1 MQYGELDR
9 FHSGIA
15 LPLTALRSRDQLGV
29 GEFADLPLLAQW
41 AASVGLDVVQ
51 ILPVQDTGNEASPY
65 SARTAFG
72 LHPIHLRLELLEGA
86 DHFATEIETVRRA
99 LARHRELEYA
109 DVAGIKRE
117 FARRIFDRLDHQRLW
132 DEVEPWVQANP
143 WIHAHAV
150 YSVMRERHAGRSWR
164 HWPQLR
170 DPQPADL
177 ERFWESRSTE
187 LLYHVWLQRNADAQL
202 RAASEA
208 MGRAGVRLK
217 GDLPILLDEDSSD
230 VWVHRSLFDLAGRAG
245 APPDMYAEHGQLWGF
260 PTYRWDALAAEDFAW
275 WKRRLRSASR
285 YYHALR
291 IDHVLGFFRIW
302 RIPATSCTA
311 MLGRFD
317 PSVPITREE
326 LRARGFTDAR
336 IDVLAATEGR
346 VDAQYPFE
354 VEYASI
360 DDPQERL
367 ALMRR
372 LWNRILLPIDETRGA
387 FRPFWHWYDTDL
399 CRSLPEHERT
409 ALHGLLGEDQAR
421 QEELWARTGRE
432 RLAMVEHSTDALVCA
447 EDLGAVPACVPGVLE
462 ELGLLGLRVERWTRD
477 WEAPGRPFQ
486 PPSSYPR
493 LSVCSPSV
501 HDASSLRAWWE
512 ENAEDRIAYWQAL
525 GKSGEPP
532 AHMDVALL
540 TEVFARNLATN
551 SAICMLS
558 MPDVLALD
566 PDLRPA
572 DATHERINVPGT
584 PSEVNWR
591 WRMPIE
597 VESLEER
604 VSITAPLRALIAE
617 RRARNFD

>member
-1 MQYGELDR
+1 MKYGPLDR

-15 LPLTALRSRDQLGV
+15 LPLTSVRTRGQLGV

-41 AASVGLDVVQ
+41 AESVGLDLIQ
-51 ILPVQDTGNEASPY
+51 ILPVQDTNSEASPY

-72 LHPIHLRLELLEGA
+72 LHPLHLRLEALEGA
-86 DHFATEIETVRRA
+86 ENFATEIETVRRA
-99 LARHRELEYA
+99 LSRHRELEYA

-117 FARRIFDRLDHQRLW
+117 FARRIFDRLDHARLW
-132 DEVEPWVQANP
+132 TEMEPWVRANP
-143 WIHAHAV
+143 WIRAHAV
-150 YSVMRERHAGRSWR
+150 YAVMRERHSGRSWR

-170 DPQPADL
+170 DPLAADL
-177 ERFWESRSTE
+177 DRFWESRSTE
-187 LLYHVWLQRNADAQL
+187 LLYHVWLQSNADTQL

-208 MGRAGVRLK
+208 MNAFGVRLK

-230 VWVHRSLFDLAGRAG
+230 VWYHRELFDLAGRAG

-260 PTYRWDALAAEDFAW
+260 PTYRWDALAARDFDW
-275 WKRRLRSASR
+275 WKQRLRCASR

-302 RIPATSCTA
+302 RIPATSSTA

-317 PSVPITREE
+317 PSIAVTRDE
-326 LRARGFTDAR
+326 LRARGFADDR

-346 VDAQYPFE
+346 VGAQYPFE
-354 VEYASI
+354 LEYASI

-372 LWNRILLPIDETRGA
+372 LWNRILLPVDDTGDA
-387 FRPFWHWYDTDL
+387 FRPYWYWYDTDL
-399 CRSLPEHERT
+399 FRSLPEHERE
-409 ALHGLLGEDQAR
+409 ALHALFGEDQAR
-421 QEELWARTGRE
+421 QEELWAQTGRE
-432 RLAMVEHSTDALVCA
+432 RLDMVEHSTDALVCA

-477 WEAPGRPFQ
+477 WNAPGRPFQ

-512 ENAEDRIAYWQAL
+512 ESAEDRAAYWQAL
-525 GKSGEPP
+525 GKHGEPP
-532 AHMDVALL
+532 ARMDTDLL
-540 TEVFARNLATN
+540 TEILARNFATN
-551 SAICMLS
+551 SAICMLA

-566 PDLRPA
+566 PTLRPA
-572 DATHERINVPGT
+572 DPTQERINVPGT
-584 PSEVNWR
+584 PSETNWR
-591 WRMPIE
+591 WRMAID
-597 VESLEER
+597 VEDLAQR
-604 VSITAPLRALIAE
+604 DAINAPLRALTAD
-617 RRARNFD
+617 RRARRFD